1 MAMRDSANALAK
13 QAFGIS
19 SPWVLTLLFGTL
31 ATWLAVIGPV
41 SFVRRFLRAWG
52 LRLLLRGTAG

>member
-1 MAMRDSANALAK
+1 MAKRDSANALAK

-19 SPWVLTLLFGTL
+19 SPWLWTLLFGTL

-41 SFVRRFLRAWG
+41 SFVRRLLRALG
-52 LRLLLRGTAG
+52 LRLLLLG